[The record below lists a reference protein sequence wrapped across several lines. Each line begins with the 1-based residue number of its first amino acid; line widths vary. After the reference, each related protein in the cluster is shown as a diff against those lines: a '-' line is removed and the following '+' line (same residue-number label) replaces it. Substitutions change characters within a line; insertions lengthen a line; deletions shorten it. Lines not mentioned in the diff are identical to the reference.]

1 MTDSRRIVDPQCHE
15 FTANLNYND
24 DGLKPWLAAD
34 RRVKQ
39 GDGSIKLEHAD
50 LDALD
55 ESATVKLYYQ
65 ESSLLPPNNGE
76 TLAGTRVDHDTI
88 REFRIRVE
96 ANDGLGERKVN
107 FHIRPRWANLEA
119 ERDDGTKVEIPVP
132 DELANNDTDAVS
144 IRASGSNI
152 PFDQYDDLLAQ
163 AADALGIRS
172 GYFHDPNPTSNI
184 QDAARYVRIHCD
196 QSGPIHARD
205 GPLVGL
211 AHVLE
216 NDRQGYRKIV
226 QNDDDEQGRNAPGYY
241 HTATLGPD
249 RIREVYPDHALPAE
263 VKHYLKRDALERTK
277 SDPLRHPK
285 LEAAYQVSK
294 ANETLRYDDD
304 GIQQVTTELD
314 EIVYSVLADAGISL
328 RGGDGS
334 PYVEDTYFDA
344 ENAHTD
350 ANIVSLDL
358 AQVRHEQEN
367 VVVKHLSDGLSPV
380 EQEALGTLVT
390 DGGQVSPDDIAETN
404 ERNRDVVYRALDRMD
419 DLVDR
424 EYGRVSLQSTYVA
437 ELVHDA
443 IRNAKDAVGKATTAT
458 AEALE
463 AADRGLDERTS
474 AFIAWAEKHGIAY
487 TEKDDSVKISIGEVD
502 ADSQREARSRVK
514 EMLREGLGLW
524 KDMNRDEAVYRAG
537 QWTARV
543 EVPTDRARLRSVD
556 TDETTTEYLGGKN
569 WKVVAT

>member
-34 RRVKQ
+34 RRVKD
-39 GDGSIKLEHAD
+39 GDGSITIQNAD
-50 LDALD
+50 LDTLED
-55 ESATVKLYYQ
+55 SAEVKLSYQ
-65 ESSLLPPNNGE
+65 PSNLQPPERGE
-76 TLAGTRVDHDTI
+76 TLAGTRVDHETV
-88 REFRIRVE
+88 REFRINIK

-107 FHIRPRWANLEA
+107 YHIRPRWANLEA
-119 ERDDGTKVEIPVP
+119 ETNDGRTVEIPVP
-132 DELANNDTDAVS
+132 DELANNHTDAVS

-152 PFDQYDDLLAQ
+152 PFDQYDDLLAE
-163 AADALGIRS
+163 AADELGIRS
-172 GYFHDPNPTSNI
+172 DYFDDPHPTSNI
-184 QDAARYVRIHCD
+184 QDAARYVRIHKD
-196 QSGPIHARD
+196 ESGPIHARS

-211 AHVLE
+211 SHVLE
-216 NDRQGYRKIV
+216 NDRQGYRKLV

-249 RIREVYPDHALPAE
+249 RIQEVWPNHTLPAE
-263 VKHYLKRDALERTK
+263 VKHYLKRDALDRPT

-285 LEAAYQVSK
+285 LEAAYQVSRTD
-294 ANETLRYDDD
+294 ETLRYDDD
-304 GIQQVTTELD
+304 GIQQVSKELD
-314 EIVYSVLADAGISL
+314 EILYSVLADAGISL

-334 PYVEDTYFDA
+334 PYVADHYFAD

-350 ANIVSLDL
+350 ASIVSLDL

-367 VVVKHLSDGLSPV
+367 VVVKHLADGLSPV

-390 DGGQVSPDDIAETN
+390 DGGQVSPDEIAETN

-424 EYGRVSLQSTYVA
+424 EYGRVSLRSTYVA
-437 ELVHDA
+437 ELVHES
-443 IRNAKDAVGKATTAT
+443 IKHAKDAVQRATSAT

-463 AADRGLDERTS
+463 AADRNLDERTS
-474 AFIAWAEKHGIAY
+474 AFIAWAEKYDITY
-487 TEKDDSVKISIGEVD
+487 TEKDDSVKVNVGEVD

-514 EMLREGLGLW
+514 EMLREGLDLW
-524 KDMNRDEAVYRAG
+524 KDMNRDEATYRAG

-569 WKVVAT
+569 WKLVAT